1 MKLVSSLN
9 LFISM
14 KVSPTMYLIKLNIF
28 LDIKTN
34 LKIWKK
40 KQVDHLLASTYVC
53 SSKLRLTR
61 TFQEF

>member
-1 MKLVSSLN
+1 
-9 LFISM
+9 
-14 KVSPTMYLIKLNIF
+14 MYLIKLNIF

-53 SSKLRLTR
+53 SLKLRLTR